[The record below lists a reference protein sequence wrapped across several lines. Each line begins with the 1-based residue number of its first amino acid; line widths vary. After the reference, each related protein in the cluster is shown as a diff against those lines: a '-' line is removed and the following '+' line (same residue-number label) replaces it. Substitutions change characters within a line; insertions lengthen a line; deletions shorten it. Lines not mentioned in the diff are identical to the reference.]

1 MSAQTDPVTL
11 TLRRRPRQGQEADF
25 EAKVRELVGLL
36 ETASGHRGIGVV
48 RPVPGQRDYTIMARF
63 ESAESAAAWEQSPV
77 RAEWLSRVAPLTDSE
92 TPIERQPGLEFWFT
106 PPGSP
111 VLRQPRRWK
120 MTLLTLATLYPI
132 SLGFAALVAPLLG
145 HWPLL
150 LRTLLSA
157 VTVVLVMTYLA
168 MPLVTRRF
176 SGWLR
181 ADDES

>member
-1 MSAQTDPVTL
+1 MSAPDPVTL
-11 TLRRRPRQGQEADF
+11 TLRRRPRQGQEAAF
-25 EAKVRELVGLL
+25 EASLRELVGLL
-36 ETASGHRGIGVV
+36 ESASGHRGIGVV

-63 ESAESAAAWEQSPV
+63 GSAEAAAAWEHSPV
-77 RAEWLSRVAPLTDSE
+77 RAEWLGRVAPITDSE

-132 SLGFAALVAPLLG
+132 SLAFAALVAPQLG
-145 HWPLL
+145 HWPLP

-157 VTVVLVMTYLA
+157 AIVVLVMTYLA
-168 MPLVTRRF
+168 MPLVTRLCAPWLL
-176 SGWLR
+176 SG
-181 ADDES
+181 DQG